1 MPQPADFSGRLQEE
15 LHLLRVGIQ
24 NAFVALLPYL
34 ILNALLTLTRG
45 FLPYLSAAGSQA
57 WMQGIGYLAD
67 SVQALFPLCIL
78 LSIAYHL
85 AKQYSVSRHGSV
97 ILALICHTVG
107 SNWAGY
113 SAFNS
118 AENLYTGALSM
129 LAVPLLSTLSLR
141 YFWALLKDRPPRGQ
155 SVSLE
160 VNSALGNILP
170 LVCAFIFTLLALV
183 LLAPVARQTGNYL
196 GNWQHESPTSEFM
209 FVLSLGSHLAWFLG
223 IHGDQL
229 MSMLFRLQILQTP
242 MVDALSYR
250 QYYDL
255 FVIPGGSG
263 GMASLLLA
271 LWLSP
276 KDRQSR
282 RIVRLAAP
290 FVACNISEILIFG
303 LPVILNRQLLLPFLL
318 VPLCNMGLTWI
329 FITHHWLG
337 FQAADLPS
345 STPLLLNAW
354 LHSGGQWPA
363 LLLQAGCITLGT
375 CIYLPF
381 VRRYL
386 RQQSSSHQR
395 YELASALSL
404 SAQFD
409 RLLAAKSR
417 LERSTLAETHQ
428 EIEGIIESF
437 KRNRLAIYY
446 QPKINLEHSLC
457 SHFEALLRLEMQ
469 SGEVL
474 GPYFLKTIES
484 AGLASVLDLWVCHE
498 IRRHLQAWRDQDFRP
513 RISINLHPESVLDRS
528 FIEEIAQ
535 ILEGESID
543 FELVERAD
551 LDLEIARANL
561 DYLHSQGF
569 RVSLDDFGVGYAG
582 LAPINTLP
590 LDAIKFDKSLIDATV
605 SARGCTIYTETVRLC
620 RELGMECTAEGIETE
635 EQVRFLQE
643 TGIKYIQGF
652 YYAPALPPDAALRFS
667 REHIQPIRKAD

>member
-1 MPQPADFSGRLQEE
+1 MPQPADFSGRLHEE

-45 FLPYLSAAGSQA
+45 FLPYLADVGSHP
-57 WMQGIGYLAD
+57 WILGIGYLAD

-97 ILALICHTVG
+97 TLALICHTVG

-113 SAFNS
+113 NPFNS
-118 AENLYTGALSM
+118 TENLYTSALAM
-129 LAVPLLSTLSLR
+129 LLVPLLSTMALR
-141 YFWALLKDRPPRGQ
+141 YFWRLLKYRPQRGQ

-170 LVCAFIFTLLALV
+170 LVCAFIFTVLILI
-183 LLAPVARQTGNYL
+183 LLAPVARHAGGYL
-196 GNWQHESPTSEFM
+196 ANWQQESPTSEFM
-209 FVLSLGSHLAWFLG
+209 FVLSLGAHLAWFLG

-229 MSMLFRLQILQTP
+229 MGLLFNLQVLQTP
-242 MVDALSYR
+242 MVDGLSYR

-263 GMASLLLA
+263 GMASLLIA

-276 KDRQSR
+276 KDKQSR

-290 FVACNISEILIFG
+290 FVALNMSEILIFG

-318 VPLCNMGLTWI
+318 VPLSNMGLTWL
-329 FITHHWLG
+329 FVTQHWLS
-337 FQAADLPS
+337 FQATDWPTN
-345 STPLLLNAW
+345 TPLLLNAW
-354 LHSGGQWPA
+354 LHSGGNGSA
-363 LLLQAGCITLGT
+363 LILQTGCIALGAS
-375 CIYLPF
+375 IYLPF

-386 RQQSSSHQR
+386 RQQSSSHHR

-404 SAQFD
+404 STQFD

-417 LERSTLAETHQ
+417 LERSTLTETHQ
-428 EIEGIIESF
+428 EIERIIESF
-437 KRNRLAIYY
+437 KRNQLAIYY
-446 QPKINLEHSLC
+446 QPKINLEHAQC

-498 IRRHLQAWRDQDFRP
+498 IRRHLHRWRHQDFHP
-513 RISINLHPESVLDRS
+513 RISVNLHPESVLDRGI
-528 FIEEIAQ
+528 IEEIAQ
-535 ILEGESID
+535 LLEGESID

-551 LDLEIARANL
+551 LDLDIARENL

-569 RVSLDDFGVGYAG
+569 RVSLDDFGIGYAG

-635 EQVRFLQE
+635 EQVRFLKE
-643 TGIKYIQGF
+643 TGVKYIQGF
-652 YYAPALPPDAALRFS
+652 YYAPALPPDAALRFA
-667 REHIQPIRKAD
+667 REHIQPLHDE